1 MQITFKTVL
10 AIVLLLPEI
19 VSASTEI
26 VILDDFYLSDPPRG
40 SKLISATTEALAKN
54 VILSSGIRPIS
65 EVYSDTN
72 IVFDDGLQL
81 LNTEVGVE
89 QIAARWGTRL
99 PSAPIITPVSSNGLS
114 IANHQSLS
122 LSSFGALSL
131 NNGGDIYLR
140 SDNTAILAGIVFSSS
155 QSILSGN
162 ISLSSGAALVLTAV
176 PEPSNL
182 SMLVIGLLAISLVNR
197 RKFQKP

>member
-122 LSSFGALSL
+122 LSSFG
-131 NNGGDIYLR
+131 D
-140 SDNTAILAGIVFSSS
+140 
-155 QSILSGN
+155 
-162 ISLSSGAALVLTAV
+162 
-176 PEPSNL
+176 
-182 SMLVIGLLAISLVNR
+182 
-197 RKFQKP
+197 RKSVV